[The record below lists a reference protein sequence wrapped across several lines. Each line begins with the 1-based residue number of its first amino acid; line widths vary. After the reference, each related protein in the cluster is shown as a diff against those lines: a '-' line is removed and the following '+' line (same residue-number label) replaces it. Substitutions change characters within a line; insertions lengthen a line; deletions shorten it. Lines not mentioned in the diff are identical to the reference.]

1 MHKSKVKNHRIF
13 YDILALIY
21 LSNEEIQSGKNSIKF
36 SAGFPRLDDKRA
48 ENLNKISVICFPILI
63 KTPGLIGILNSNFP
77 NHLGT

>member
-36 SAGFPRLDDKRA
+36 FAGFPRLEDKRA
-48 ENLNKISVICFPILI
+48 ENSKKFLSFSFQILYH
-63 KTPGLIGILNSNFP
+63 PGLIGILNSNFP